1 MVAEPHLYT
10 QPSEELEIEDLDLNW
25 TTVAV
30 REIAERGYRL
40 EASVYT
46 GEGDRVRKYLE
57 QCKWDIV
64 HLRDMFISEA
74 FYLGR
79 FRRVYVE
86 EKDGVPFILPSQITE
101 ICPRASK
108 FIAPKQIL
116 QFENTRV
123 QRGQVLLTRSG
134 TIGNV
139 SYVSQTLH
147 NQSLSDDVIRIDAQE
162 YSGYIYA
169 YLRSRTGRLMI
180 ETNNYG
186 AVVEHIEPG
195 HLNNINIPNPPS
207 ILKQEIHNLVEESFG
222 LRDESNELLDEAQTL
237 LQEALRLPAIEELQT
252 ESEQFDKTIG
262 VLNYSVPLG
271 NLSDRLDGSYHAP
284 IVRVIEKHLQKTAKE
299 IVKVGDSRISQAVV
313 LPGRFKRIYVEEGNG
328 IVFFSGKHVS
338 ELAPFD
344 KKYLSFSQHNQKIK
358 SELTIKEGMIL
369 VTCSGTIGKITFVPE
384 HWDGWAMTHDI
395 IRIIPADSKM
405 SGYLYAWLSSPY
417 AHELINRFTYGAVV
431 GHIEKEHIL
440 RVSVPLIVD
449 KQIQDR
455 INEMVLEANRKRTEA
470 YELEQ
475 EALTVLDE
483 KIIYAAS

>member
-10 QPSEELEIEDLDLNW
+10 QPSEEPEALDLKW

-30 REIAERGYRL
+30 REIAERDYRL

-46 GEGDRVRKYLE
+46 GEGDRVRKNLE
-57 QCKWDIV
+57 QCKWNMV
-64 HLRDMFISEA
+64 RLGDMFISEA

-101 ICPRASK
+101 IYPKANK
-108 FIAPKQIL
+108 YIAPKQVSE
-116 QFENTRV
+116 FENTRV

-147 NQSLSDDVIRIDAQE
+147 NQSLSDDVIRIDPQE

-186 AVVEHIEPG
+186 AVVEHIEPE
-195 HLNNINIPNPPS
+195 HLNNIPIPNPPT
-207 ILKQEIHNLVEESFG
+207 ILKQEIQNLVEESFR
-222 LRDESNELLDEAQTL
+222 LRDESNELMDEAQAL
-237 LQEALRLPAIEELQT
+237 LQEALRLPAIEELKT
-252 ESEQFDKTIG
+252 EAEQFDKTIG
-262 VLNYSVPLG
+262 ALNYSVPLG
-271 NLSDRLDGSYHAP
+271 KLSNRLDGSYHTP
-284 IVRVIEKHLQKTAKE
+284 IVRVIEQHLQKIAKE
-299 IVKVGDSRISQAVV
+299 IVRVGDSRISQSVI
-313 LPGRFKRIYVEEGNG
+313 LPGRFKRIYVEEGKG
-328 IVFFSGKHVS
+328 IVFFSGKHIS
-338 ELAPFD
+338 ELDPFD
-344 KKYLSFSQHNQKIK
+344 KKYLSFSQHSQKIK

-395 IRIIPADSKM
+395 IRILPADNKI

-417 AHELINRFTYGAVV
+417 ACELINRFTYGAVV

-440 RVSVPLIVD
+440 RVSVPLLVD
-449 KQIQDR
+449 LKTQDQ
-455 INEMVLEANRKRTEA
+455 INEIVLEANRKRTEA
-470 YELEQ
+470 YGLEQ
-475 EALTVLDE
+475 NALMVLDE
-483 KIIYAAS
+483 KVIYAR